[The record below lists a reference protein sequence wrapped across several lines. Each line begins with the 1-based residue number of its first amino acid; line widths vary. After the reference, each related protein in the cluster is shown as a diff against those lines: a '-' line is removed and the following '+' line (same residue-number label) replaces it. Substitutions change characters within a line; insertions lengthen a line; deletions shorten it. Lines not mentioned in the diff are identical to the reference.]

1 MSEKVTET
9 IEKDLVQIEKELERV
24 RTLLSLVNK
33 EKEEAFGEGVLY
45 ALDYLSGL
53 FEGVEDTDL
62 ASEYGFEKEGEA

>member
-1 MSEKVTET
+1 MR
-9 IEKDLVQIEKELERV
+9 LVYHR
-24 RTLLSLVNK
+24 RGGGSGGRGRSG
-33 EKEEAFGEGVLY
+33 EEAFGEGVLY